1 MNEIGLKVAIS
12 EQNVFFLCPL
22 EELPG
27 EGYGLNIDD
36 ILVGRMGENDSPKN
50 SFVGYLQNFFFD
62 QYKFFDYFLYGG
74 QPADIRFGGNI
85 NATLVERLFPI
96 HSVSFRDNP
105 NSFLVMSTLQ
115 VIGDTAIR
123 LMFKTKERDGLL
135 LYNGG
140 LAGDFF
146 AMELVNGILHVYA
159 NDGSGARVVTS
170 SAPPL
175 NNNEWHLVEIIQT
188 EAKKFDIIVDQ
199 TYVSAMHLLESRN
212 TLDLTERL
220 YVGGIPD
227 HLRPRIPS
235 IVSSK
240 KGFVGCLASFTVNG
254 RLYNL
259 LTDATT
265 PSVYVTPGCT
275 GKS

>member
-1 MNEIGLKVAIS
+1 
-12 EQNVFFLCPL
+12 
-22 EELPG
+22 
-27 EGYGLNIDD
+27 
-36 ILVGRMGENDSPKN
+36 MGEHDSPQN

-62 QYKFFDYFLYGG
+62 KYRFFDYFLYGG
-74 QPADIRFGGNI
+74 QPADIRFGGTT
-85 NATLVERLFPI
+85 NATLIEKLLPL
-96 HSVSFRDNP
+96 HSVSFRANP
-105 NSFLVMSTLQ
+105 NAYLILSTLQ
-115 VIGDTAIR
+115 ITGDTAIR
-123 LMFKTKERDGLL
+123 IMFKTKERDGLI

-146 AMELVNGILHVYA
+146 AMELVNGVLHVSA

-175 NNNEWHLVEIIQT
+175 NNNEWHLVEIVQE
-188 EAKKFDIIVDQ
+188 EAKKFNIAVDQ
-199 TYVSAMHLLESRN
+199 RYLDIMHLPETRN
-212 TLDLTERL
+212 TLDLTDRL

-227 HLRPRIPS
+227 SLRPRIPS
-235 IVSSK
+235 IVASK

-265 PSVYVTPGCT
+265 SSVYVTPGCT
-275 GKS
+275 GAL

>member
-1 MNEIGLKVAIS
+1 M
-12 EQNVFFLCPL
+12 
-22 EELPG
+22 
-27 EGYGLNIDD
+27 NIDD

-74 QPADIRFGGNI
+74 QPADIRFAGNI
-85 NATLVERLFPI
+85 NATLVEILLPI

-105 NSFLVMSTLQ
+105 NSFLIMSTLQ

-146 AMELVNGILHVYA
+146 AMELVNGILRVSA
-159 NDGSGARVVTS
+159 NDGSGARVITS
-170 SAPPL
+170 SAPHL
-175 NNNEWHLVEIIQT
+175 IDNKWHLVEIVQT

-199 TYVSAMHLLESRN
+199 TYVSSMLLPETRN

-227 HLRPRIPS
+227 SVRSRIPS

-265 PSVYVTPGCT
+265 SSVYVTPGCT
-275 GKS
+275 GK